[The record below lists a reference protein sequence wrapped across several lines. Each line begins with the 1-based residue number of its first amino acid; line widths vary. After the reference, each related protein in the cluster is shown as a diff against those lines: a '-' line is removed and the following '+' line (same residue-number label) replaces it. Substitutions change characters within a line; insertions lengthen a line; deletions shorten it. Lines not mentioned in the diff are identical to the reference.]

1 MEDDAVAIATL
12 SALAQPTRLAVFR
25 LLVRN
30 APDGL
35 PAGEVAA
42 ALTVPANTMSVHLG
56 VLSRAGLI
64 RSTRHSRSI
73 VYTADLERLGRLVAF
88 LLTDCCQ
95 GRAEICQPLMAELVA
110 CEA

>member
-1 MEDDAVAIATL
+1 MEDEAAISAL

-25 LLVRN
+25 LLIRN

-42 ALTVPANTMSVHLG
+42 ALKVPANTMSVHLG

-64 RSTRHSRSI
+64 RSERHSRLI
-73 VYTADLERLGRLVAF
+73 VYRADLDRLGRLVAF

-95 GRAEICQPLMAELVA
+95 GRAEICQPLMAKLAA
-110 CEA
+110 CET